1 MSAFMGPKKI
11 GGPRLQPNSPM
22 FRRALKAITI
32 YLIPIGLLMKQPFDL
47 NITCTTDNFKIY
59 VNDQVLILLNI
70 NIIYYKKYIQ

>member
-1 MSAFMGPKKI
+1 
-11 GGPRLQPNSPM
+11 
-22 FRRALKAITI
+22 
-32 YLIPIGLLMKQPFDL
+32 MKQPFDL